1 MCREAISVPDGLI
14 TGPIYVDGIKM
25 EGSGDVG
32 QALNIRP
39 DAGGVQHCEIAG
51 MRDTIDAMAGSL
63 PNWRWLRHLLGR
75 QNWEVKIRDIG
86 NASKVHPTVGRRF
99 ELPSVVQC
107 SAGSAPY
114 RPDALAGHDDFK
126 RYYPTKADAT

>member
-1 MCREAISVPDGLI
+1 
-14 TGPIYVDGIKM
+14 M

-86 NASKVHPTVGRRF
+86 NASKVHSTVGRRF